1 MELKDYTDS
10 ITVSPWIPVDKIPS
24 NGHKDYDAMND
35 KFGTVG
41 VYQVALTEDID
52 DIKDSLV
59 HPKIGYTGKSKS
71 ILSRTYD
78 IRQPAGTHGAGRY
91 LRQNNINKSTE
102 AKIRYIYAS
111 EEDYSDLE
119 KLIHDET
126 KNQYGYRFHWTT
138 ASAGNDGTYS
148 QIVDLANKLTVDEI
162 FDIIPL
168 LKQLA
173 MTKNQEEFMEKLS
186 EV

>member
-1 MELKDYTDS
+1 MEHKDYEIKAT
-10 ITVSPWIPVDKIPS
+10 TPWIPINNIPS
-24 NGHKDYDAMND
+24 NGHKDFDIMNE

-41 VYQVALTEDID
+41 VYQVALAEDID
-52 DIKDSLV
+52 EIGDNLV

-78 IRQPAGTHGAGRY
+78 IRQPQGTHGAGRY
-91 LRQNNINKSTE
+91 IRQNNIDKTTG
-102 AKIRYIYAS
+102 AKIRYIYTS

-119 KLIHDET
+119 KAIHKDS
-126 KNQYGYRFHWTT
+126 QDMFGYRFEWTT

-148 QIVDLANKLTVDEI
+148 QVIDLCNKLTVDEI

-173 MTKNQEEFMEKLS
+173 ITKNQEEFMERLK